1 MCGASDAAN
10 RRVQLPVRFQAFY
23 APLLRPKN
31 PAASAAALM
40 SAAAPPQTVPPSS
53 GAPYASEKALPAGE
67 APLSAYQ

>member
-1 MCGASDAAN
+1 MCGTSDADN

-23 APLLRPKN
+23 APLRPKN